1 MLLIEF
7 LGLLP
12 LRAGRHVR
20 GLSSDCLR
28 KRFLGS
34 ISRQSDEFSDKK
46 DHNLGEKNDSEL
58 NVKIPGTGIPSPPT
72 ELTLTSR
79 PHRIGQRV

>member
-20 GLSSDCLR
+20 GLTSGSLS
-28 KRFLGS
+28 KQFFGS
-34 ISRQSDEFSDKK
+34 ISRQSDVLSDKK
-46 DHNLGEKNDSEL
+46 TIILGKRDSEL
-58 NVKIPGTGIPSPPT
+58 NMKIPGTGIPSPPT
-72 ELTLTSR
+72 ELTLTRR
-79 PHRIGQRV
+79 PPLIGQRG